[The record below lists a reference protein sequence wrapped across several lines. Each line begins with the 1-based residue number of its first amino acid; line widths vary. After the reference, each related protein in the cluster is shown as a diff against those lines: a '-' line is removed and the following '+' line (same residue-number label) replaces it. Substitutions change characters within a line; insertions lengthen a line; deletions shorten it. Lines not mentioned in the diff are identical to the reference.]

1 MLRNIIVSL
10 VILGGL
16 TMTALITYNTFFY
29 QKPAESLEERGE
41 TAVLTSKTILN
52 FGRGAFVD
60 KREELHPNITAPA
73 VGYIAPDFELPDGFG
88 KLVKLSSLRGKPIF
102 LNFWAT
108 WCPPCRK
115 EMPDL
120 QAFHDKHSEKI
131 QMLGVNWGE
140 TSSEGAKFLAEF
152 GVTYLNLFDSDGKMF
167 VLYQL
172 SGLPTSFFVDEVGII
187 RGVWLGPMS
196 AKDIEIAFQKTTK
209 ALEEPAK

>member
-1 MLRNIIVSL
+1 MLRNLILAL

-16 TMTALITYNTFFY
+16 TMTGLITYNTFFY
-29 QKPAESLEERGE
+29 QKPADSLEERGE

-52 FGRGAFVD
+52 LGRGAFVD
-60 KREELHPNITAPA
+60 KREELHPSITAPTI
-73 VGYIAPDFELPDGFG
+73 GYLAPEFELPDSAG
-88 KLVKLSSLRGKPIF
+88 KPVRLSSLRGKPVF

-120 QAFHDKHSEKI
+120 QAFHDKHADKI

-140 TSSEGAKFLAEF
+140 TPADGTRFLDEF
-152 GVTYLNLFDSDGKMF
+152 GVTYANLFDADGKMF

-172 SGLPTSFFVDEVGII
+172 SGLPTSFFIDEQGII

-196 AKDIEIAFQKTTK
+196 TKDIELAFQKTTR
-209 ALEEPAK
+209 ALEEPPK